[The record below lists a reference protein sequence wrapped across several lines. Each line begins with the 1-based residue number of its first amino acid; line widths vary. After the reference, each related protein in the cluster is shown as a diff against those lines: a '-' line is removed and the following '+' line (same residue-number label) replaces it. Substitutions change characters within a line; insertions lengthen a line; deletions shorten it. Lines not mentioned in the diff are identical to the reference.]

1 MIYIHALIN
10 LNVVTNTVG
19 VPQGSILGPL
29 LFSLYINDLCD
40 VCASTVN
47 WQMHADDAVIHLQ
60 AKSKKQAS
68 EELSGAMVNI
78 TNLLEN

>member
-10 LNVVTNTVG
+10 LNIVTNAVG

-29 LFSLYINDLCD
+29 LFSLYINDLRD

-47 WQMHADDAVIHLQ
+47 WQMYADDAVIHLQ
-60 AKSKKQAS
+60 S
-68 EELSGAMVNI
+68 
-78 TNLLEN
+78 